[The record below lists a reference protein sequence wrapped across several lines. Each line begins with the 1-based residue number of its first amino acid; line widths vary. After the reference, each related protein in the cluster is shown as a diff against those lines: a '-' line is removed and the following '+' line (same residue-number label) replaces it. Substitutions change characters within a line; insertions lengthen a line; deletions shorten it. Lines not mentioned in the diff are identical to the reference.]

1 MRKPKTEPDEE
12 FSIQAAFASLR
23 RAAEEHFA
31 RHPSPKDA
39 VAPEPFRVRTGAE
52 QDLARAEI
60 TYKLQG
66 LLCPDPARC
75 AKHRCRR
82 LGRCQELAEIASS
95 IEAQRALVAKERAA
109 ATVAADAGPAASTG
123 AGPNERSAA
132 ERRARLGENRGRRR
146 RRRQRKH

>member
-1 MRKPKTEPDEE
+1 MRKPKAEPDEE

-39 VAPEPFRVRTGAE
+39 VAPEPFGVRTAAE
-52 QDLARAEI
+52 QELARAEI

-66 LLCPDPARC
+66 ILCPDPARC

-109 ATVAADAGPAASTG
+109 ATVAADAAPASTG
-123 AGPNERSAA
+123 TGPNARPAA